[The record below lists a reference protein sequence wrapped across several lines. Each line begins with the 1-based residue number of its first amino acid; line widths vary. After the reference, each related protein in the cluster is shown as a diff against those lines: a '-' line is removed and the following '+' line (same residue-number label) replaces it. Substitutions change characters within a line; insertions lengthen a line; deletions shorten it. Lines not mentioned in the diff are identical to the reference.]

1 MRGKLIVFS
10 GPSGV
15 GKGSIR
21 EKLKFSDYEFSVSST
36 TRLSRNGEVD
46 GREYNFISKEEF
58 ETKIKN
64 GEMLEYAEFCDNY
77 YGTEVSVV
85 EALLDQG
92 KNVMLEI
99 ECQGA
104 MQVLAKMNDVI
115 SIFIL
120 PPSIEELKKRL
131 VGRGT
136 ENMETIEKRLAKA
149 RDEILL
155 KDHYQYNVVNDQI
168 EDVVDKIDSIF
179 EKEFNVQN

>member
-21 EKLKFSDYEFSVSST
+21 EKLKFNNYEFSVSST
-36 TRLSRNGEVD
+36 TRTARNGEID
-46 GREYNFISKEEF
+46 GREYNFIAKDAF
-58 ETKIKN
+58 ELKISN
-64 GEMLEYAEFCDNY
+64 GEMLEYAEFCGNY

-85 EALLDQG
+85 ETLLEQG

-104 MQVLAKMNDVI
+104 MQVLDKMTDVI

-120 PPSIEELKKRL
+120 PPSIEELKSRL
-131 VGRGT
+131 IGRGT

-149 RDEILL
+149 SDEILL
-155 KDHYQYNVVNDQI
+155 KDHYQYNVINDNI
-168 EDVVDKIDSIF
+168 EDVVEKIDEIF
-179 EKEFNVQN
+179 EKELNV